1 MASSGQIMGAIGLGS
16 VNVIGALM
24 LGSLLKTPE
33 IAGYLTGF
41 FRICSCHLSSF
52 INLRCGIFDYS
63 FN

>member
-1 MASSGQIMGAIGLGS
+1 MGAIGLGS

-41 FRICSCHLSSF
+41 LGFVHVIYPVF
-52 INLRCGIFDYS
+52 
-63 FN
+63 